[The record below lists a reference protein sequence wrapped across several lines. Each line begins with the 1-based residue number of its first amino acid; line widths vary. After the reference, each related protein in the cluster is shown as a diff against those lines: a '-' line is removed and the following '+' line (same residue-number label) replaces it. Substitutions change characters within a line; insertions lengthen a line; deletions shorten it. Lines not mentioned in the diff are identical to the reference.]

1 MNATALK
8 ADRSSEAEF
17 ASRWER
23 LTDLAEHVFRKG
35 FDKGQVLGKAGHEI
49 RGLACHL
56 LDPGR
61 LLVLAGDKL
70 GGWYAGTFDPV
81 SGAPANLPW
90 HELPSVH
97 CGDVRHVIDVLQIVI
112 WQSEP
117 AVVVGSRGGGAC
129 LAPLAA
135 VSQPGWQGEGL
146 VRLPEGDGTPIRK
159 LLFDPAGQTL
169 WAAAGTELLVWS
181 LAEAAPRL
189 VYRESLGFRV
199 TALAIDQGDHG
210 SGGDQLYIATNR
222 CGLYRFDRL
231 EDLSFQ
237 VTAAMLEPERAL
249 WQGRAS
255 VMEWLEPL
263 SSIRCF
269 DRATGR
275 WARRYRERGIFG
287 ATLRHLVLVCDD
299 PAGRPHPLSETRIA
313 TLQSKI
319 LNLASVSLG
328 SWQGLMASTLEGAV
342 RIFRPSGVRK
352 PENNELAPYAKGVP
366 ENESPISLVS
376 GFEDAAFPQRVYG
389 IALPLP
395 DPPPE
400 KLLLPVIL
408 GLGDHTVRFF
418 RYTIRWEVR
427 RQAREVARDLVDSLS
442 VDELLDQ
449 LQRKALAPDQSRRD
463 KNGLIQILPEI
474 GSLCKTEQQWRRL
487 RLLIWDGLAH
497 LEDRGI
503 PHSMIQALR
512 RLQAL
517 RPERREDLEDM
528 TTAIR
533 KYVLDLR
540 SFSEKETDYLKLVHS
555 SDPSLEDDR
564 VIYRSI
570 LCSRRHDPV
579 FQRDFDP
586 ADQFGEVQ
594 AFAAVPQQGPDGARC
609 SFDSVAPENMRFLV
623 ATYRRTIW
631 LLDGTGRALRLQ
643 GNEAPWGHAQAIHF
657 WKDEVLLS
665 FSQSGIYQAPRMD
678 LLAPWEEI
686 AESPSLRLRPLPLQ
700 ASSVRALCFC
710 DVPGGGE
717 KDERF
722 FWGDGE
728 GKIFLA
734 TADGSQHLADLGEED
749 ALRGGALPEIQ
760 DLRSFVVR
768 APDGSDIGLVAAC
781 TSQGSLHLLR
791 WRERDVLEPVAEA
804 RIGNTRATSLLIT
817 ESSPRQIVVSG
828 LDGIVV
834 GYWVIPGENAP
845 EERSIE
851 LHLYWAYRAEQAVQT
866 LQHLHP
872 MTKAGVS
879 PELPLVVAGS
889 YDEHLHILD
898 VFGRHLEIVYLPKM
912 KIDRFVTGLALD
924 RDSDLTEGRVYACAF
939 ENQFRVL
946 RVVSRR
952 RLLEGMD
959 EELWTLGED
968 EREERL
974 SRWRSYSLKEGH
986 LRHRFARQSRRYP
999 GPRVQDALLEIR
1011 RLLEAGDNSDR
1022 TTGLVTALLRRLF
1035 QNHFP
1040 GRKTRMGEP
1049 PSGLREV
1056 LADSSLYLGVIHLVR
1071 QLEEQWNTPGSLEN
1085 RRVQLFWIRSFLRN
1099 FEDVAMLR
1107 RWVALGAEVSA
1118 EEPLAAADELLY
1130 HFLEHLPD
1138 LLQLKTL
1145 QYVERLLFGWSG
1157 IEDEGILQRGDAISL
1172 SDLDWLLNPLLR
1184 WLRTHWSHI
1193 NADRPHPVVLQI
1205 GRLFGSLINE
1215 GHLDPLYLSHRLQ
1228 NEEVRGEM
1236 DEILIGQCVAMASL
1250 PASRAWSQER
1260 VDRMTQAAAMLA
1272 KSRQLEVQLDP
1283 PNPVTALVATM
1294 EEILA
1299 HTQQSSSSAG
1309 FLVDLGHYFR
1319 NLIPLLQVQN
1329 LEDLKNLA
1337 QSWKPE
1343 QSPCLSFSSYEELK
1357 GLTLVLEQIA
1367 YYWDKK
1373 FADIYADPMRC
1384 LQYEDFHGIRMA
1396 WRLVRESLQGNRNK
1410 FLRQEQRIVS
1420 RVVNQWEQIIREE
1433 QNKYLLQDLFQIVEG
1448 FLREI
1453 PRASMNAVDA
1463 MARVAED
1470 EELTFTAFSNLFT
1483 RLLLVSEPTRA
1494 LFIYRGVET
1503 RTVGS
1508 QVFVQSDDPD
1518 RYELVEGN
1526 LQGRPFEIPPEWTT
1540 WEEFERLEVEKIL
1553 TWLRSAGPTLTWRV
1567 VPIPIA
1573 SEAAS
1578 HFGFYVFGWREASA
1592 SGLERFEMHQLT
1604 WVLLLQALSFRQAS
1618 VSQDSMKGRMFSIV
1632 AHNLAAPVFKMRSD
1646 LGVLLKGFF
1655 EDQPIQ
1661 RKEKYLELVRQA
1673 RHMTGIIDGI
1683 LSLSSRETGVTFDNV
1698 SLASVA
1704 YEVVRTLRKDAQ
1716 GKKIEIVFAKPD
1728 RNAEI
1733 ASLFWTDEVKIYD
1746 ILLNLIGNALKYSP
1760 AGSRVDVELQI
1771 QRKGAE
1777 IKVRDEGPGIP
1788 RNELAL
1794 VFDPF
1799 FRGNIPTVQG
1809 IQGIGLGLYISQL
1822 YAKKLSGRIRV
1833 ASNSDKGAT
1842 FAVYLPRQKSGGTN
1856 EEDA

>member
-1 MNATALK
+1 MNAK
-8 ADRSSEAEF
+8 AREADQSREAEF
-17 ASRWER
+17 ACHWER

-49 RGLACHL
+49 RGLACYL
-56 LDPGR
+56 LDPGH

-70 GGWYAGTFDPV
+70 GSWYAGTFDPV
-81 SGAPANLPW
+81 SGVPANLPW

-97 CGDVRHVIDVLQIVI
+97 CGNDRHVIDVLKIVF

-146 VRLPEGDGTPIRK
+146 VRLQEGEGTPIRR
-159 LLFDPAGQTL
+159 LLFDPATQTL

-181 LAEAAPRL
+181 LTEATPRL

-199 TALAIDQGDHG
+199 TALAIDHGD
-210 SGGDQLYIATNR
+210 GGFSDDQLYIATNR
-222 CGLYRFDRL
+222 CCLFRFNRLADR
-231 EDLSFQ
+231 SFR
-237 VTAAMLEPERAL
+237 VTAAMLEPKGAL

-269 DRATGR
+269 DKATGR
-275 WARRYRERGIFG
+275 WARRYRERGVFG

-299 PAGRPHPLSETRIA
+299 PSGRPHPLSETRIA

-319 LNLASVSLG
+319 LDLASVSLG
-328 SWQGLMASTLEGAV
+328 SWQCLMASTLEGTV

-352 PENNELAPYAKGVP
+352 PETNELAPYAEGVP
-366 ENESPISLVS
+366 ENASPISLVS

-389 IALPLP
+389 IALPLQ
-395 DPPPE
+395 DSPPE
-400 KLLLPVIL
+400 NLFLPVIL

-418 RYTIRWEVR
+418 NYTVRWEVR
-427 RQAREVARDLVDSLS
+427 RQTREESRSLVDSFP

-449 LQRKALAPDQSRRD
+449 LQQKALSPDQSRRD

-474 GSLCKTEQQWRRL
+474 GPLCQTEQQWRRL

-517 RPERREDLEDM
+517 CPERREDLEDM
-528 TTAIR
+528 ITTIR

-579 FQRDFDP
+579 FQRNFNP
-586 ADQFGEVQ
+586 SDQFGEVQ
-594 AFAAVPQQGPDGARC
+594 VFAAIPQQGPDGARRP
-609 SFDSVAPENMRFLV
+609 FDSVAPENMRFLV
-623 ATYRRTIW
+623 MTYRRTIW
-631 LLDGTGRALRLQ
+631 LLDGSGRALRLH
-643 GNEAPWGHAQAIHF
+643 GNESSWGHAQAIHF

-700 ASSVRALCFC
+700 ASSIRALCFC
-710 DVPGGGE
+710 EVPGGGE
-717 KDERF
+717 RDERF

-734 TADGSQHLADLGEED
+734 TAEGSHHLADLGAED

-760 DLRSFVVR
+760 DLRSFVIR
-768 APDGSDIGLVAAC
+768 TPDGSDIALVAAC

-791 WRERDVLEPVAEA
+791 WSERRVLKQVAEA

-834 GYWVIPGENAP
+834 GYWVVPRENAP
-845 EERSIE
+845 EDRPVD
-851 LHLYWAYRAEQAVQT
+851 LHVYWAYRAEQAVQT
-866 LQHLHP
+866 LQPLHP
-872 MTKAGVS
+872 TKAIS
-879 PELPLVVAGS
+879 PELPLIVAGS
-889 YDEHLHILD
+889 YDEHLHVLD

-912 KIDRFVTGLALD
+912 KIDRFVTGLALKG
-924 RDSDLTEGRVYACAF
+924 DSDLTEGRVYACAF

-952 RLLEGMD
+952 RLLKGMD
-959 EELWTLGED
+959 KELWALGED

-974 SRWRSYSLKEGH
+974 SRWRAYALKEGH

-999 GPRVQDALLEIR
+999 GPRVQDALTEIR
-1011 RLLEAGDNSDR
+1011 RLLEAGDNSER

-1040 GRKTRMGEP
+1040 GREIKMGEP
-1049 PSGLREV
+1049 PGGLREV
-1056 LADSSLYLGVIHLVR
+1056 LDDSSLYLGVIRLVR

-1099 FEDVAMLR
+1099 IEDLAMLR
-1107 RWVALGAEVSA
+1107 RWVDFGTAVSA
-1118 EEPLAAADELLY
+1118 EEPLAAADELLH

-1145 QYVERLLFGWSG
+1145 QYVERLLLGWTG
-1157 IEDEGILQRGDAISL
+1157 IDGNGILQRGEAISS
-1172 SDLDWLLNPLLR
+1172 SDLNWLLDALLR
-1184 WLRTHWSHI
+1184 WLRTHRSQIH
-1193 NADRPHPVVLQI
+1193 ADQPHPVVLQI

-1228 NEEVRGEM
+1228 NEEVLGEGEM
-1236 DEILIGQCVAMASL
+1236 DEILIGQCAAMASL
-1250 PASRAWSQER
+1250 PISKSWSKEKA
-1260 VDRMTQAAAMLA
+1260 DRMMQAASMLT
-1272 KSRQLEVQLDP
+1272 KSRHLEIQLDP
-1283 PNPVTALVATM
+1283 RHSVTALVSTM
-1294 EEILA
+1294 KEILA
-1299 HTQQSSSSAG
+1299 HTRQSSSSSV
-1309 FLVDLGHYFR
+1309 FVVDVGLYFR

-1343 QSPCLSFSSYEELK
+1343 PGPCLSFSSYEELK
-1357 GLTLVLEQIA
+1357 GLTLVLERVA
-1367 YYWDKK
+1367 RYWDKK
-1373 FADIYADPMRC
+1373 YADIYETPMRC
-1384 LQYEDFHGIRMA
+1384 LHYEDFHAIRTA
-1396 WRLVRESLQGNRNK
+1396 WRLVNESFQGSRNR
-1410 FLRQEQRIVS
+1410 FSRQEQRIFS
-1420 RVVNQWEQIIREE
+1420 RVINQWEQIIHEE

-1448 FLREI
+1448 FLGEI
-1453 PRASMNAVDA
+1453 PKASMNAVEA

-1483 RLLLVSEPTRA
+1483 RLLLFSEPTRA
-1494 LFIYRGVET
+1494 LFIYRGVEN

-1508 QVFVQSDDPD
+1508 RVFVQSDDPD
-1518 RYELVEGN
+1518 QYELIEGN
-1526 LQGRPFEIPPEWTT
+1526 LQGRPFEIPPEWST
-1540 WEEFERLEVEKIL
+1540 WEEFERLEIEKIE
-1553 TWLRSAGPTLTWRV
+1553 TWLTRDEPTLTWRV

-1578 HFGFYVFGWREASA
+1578 HFGFYVFGWREVPE
-1592 SGLERFEMHQLT
+1592 SGLQRFEMHRLT

-1655 EDQPIQ
+1655 EDQPTS

-1683 LSLSSRETGVTFDNV
+1683 LSLSSRETGVAFDNV
-1698 SLASVA
+1698 ALASVI

-1716 GKKIEIVFAKPD
+1716 GKRIEIVFAKPSHD
-1728 RNAEI
+1728 DEI

-1746 ILLNLIGNALKYSP
+1746 ILLNLLGNAIKYSP
-1760 AGSRVDVELQI
+1760 AGSRVVVDFQI

-1809 IQGIGLGLYISQL
+1809 IQGLGLGLYVSQL

-1833 ASNSDKGAT
+1833 ANNSDRGAT
-1842 FAVYLPRQKSGGTN
+1842 FTVYLPRQNGGATKGD
-1856 EEDA
+1856 DA